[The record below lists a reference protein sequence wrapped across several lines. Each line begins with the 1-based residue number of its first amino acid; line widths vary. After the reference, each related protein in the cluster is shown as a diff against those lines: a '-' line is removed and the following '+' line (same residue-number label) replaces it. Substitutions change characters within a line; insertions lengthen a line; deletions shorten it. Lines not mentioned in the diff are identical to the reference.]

1 MLYKDEHAAP
11 PPRETAEHTAPPP
24 RETAEH
30 AAPLPREAKA
40 GARHFACNLFVVTVD
55 RLFLSDY
62 KVGSKV
68 WLNRLQ
74 FHASPAVKQKTLRS
88 NVTNLLSHR
97 HLRLTRTPSP
107 RENEKLKVKVKISE
121 ESKTKNSRR
130 SKQKITGG
138 RQVKQQRFKGGG
150 TVPLSSGA
158 LPPPCLPHGR
168 SSCMLCLF
176 PRPPP
181 RPFSVVCSPIPVV
194 RSALTPS

>member
-1 MLYKDEHAAP
+1 MENLFTEIVSLIPKSMLYKDEHA
-11 PPRETAEHTAPPP
+11 APPP

-40 GARHFACNLFVVTVD
+40 GARNFACNLFVVTVD

-97 HLRLTRTPSP
+97 HLP
-107 RENEKLKVKVKISE
+107 
-121 ESKTKNSRR
+121 
-130 SKQKITGG
+130 G
-138 RQVKQQRFKGGG
+138 
-150 TVPLSSGA
+150 
-158 LPPPCLPHGR
+158 
-168 SSCMLCLF
+168 
-176 PRPPP
+176 PPP
-181 RPFSVVCSPIPVV
+181 REKMKN
-194 RSALTPS
+194 